1 MSIDLRAA
9 RRAFAS
15 YRGAPVGARAFVA
28 ARYVVAPMGPLAAE
42 FRGRSGRV
50 LSLGSGLSM
59 LERYLAELEPGLHFD
74 GVDLDPV
81 KVELIARTLH
91 RSPRVTLRLGD
102 ATRLDALG
110 GAPAPEATDEG
121 GTTAPDGAAAP
132 DADTRYDVVLICDA
146 MHHFPAD
153 VHGAVLRSV
162 ADLLRPGGTVVVKD
176 LDAGPAW
183 KYHWNRIHD
192 RIVAGPEPIH
202 CRPPAEMAGL
212 LTDAG
217 LVVERAERIDH
228 ALTPYAH
235 YLIRA
240 TKPAEHHPVGS

>member
-15 YRGAPVGARAFVA
+15 YRGAPAGARAFVA
-28 ARYVVAPMGPLAAE
+28 ARYVVAPMGPLADE

-102 ATRLDALG
+102 ATRLEDLAEGDPGARPSG
-110 GAPAPEATDEG
+110 GDEATG
-121 GTTAPDGAAAP
+121 P
-132 DADTRYDVVLICDA
+132 DAGSGYDLVLICDA

-202 CRPPAEMAGL
+202 CRPPAEMAAL

-217 LVVERAERIDH
+217 LVVERADRIDH

-240 TKPAEHHPVGS
+240 TRPT